1 MAEKKKSKNIFQRIA
16 GWVDELIEWVE
27 ETFSDDELGKEVRED
42 LGLNTS
48 NPATPKALDPALKQ
62 KIVDFQKEEKVD
74 EIALAQTVAQIAS
87 AVDVGMTFAEAVK
100 GDGVTAW
107 DVLWMMFKVGQVDSL
122 RARNPSAY
130 ALMSLVGLI
139 TEDEETLGQIDP
151 SALTKMLRGEA
162 DASDSERFIERFS
175 AIAGTLIV
183 GLDHG
188 VTQVGG
194 RIDALYGWDPEPGSA
209 TEASIVAGRTLTV
222 AFNMGDGLTP
232 LLSMVGVPRPHGG
245 PGLLISVGARLQIE
259 HDTGSAIYTV
269 DLGATGAFTLF
280 VPLSE
285 EAQDFRSFGPGTPS
299 FNVKM
304 TPKDPTEP
312 FLVVGTS
319 DSTRL
324 EIGAFGWGI
333 ELGAD
338 SAGFRAT
345 LRKGKLVISLGDGD
359 GFLSKLPGGKIE
371 VPFDLGLIADT
382 KNGIRFDGGTGLKVN
397 LPVAASILGVFNIQY
412 LALELK
418 LSGDPTLEVRG
429 GFAVK
434 LGPFQASIDQIGA
447 VLDFAKIADGADD
460 LDEMVAFAPPRGI
473 GLALDLGVLKGGGFL
488 FVDADKGEYAGALEL
503 KVFGVFSIKAIAL
516 ISTKRPDGSDGWSLI
531 LFVFG
536 QFRFH
541 IAFGIFWTG
550 IGGMI
555 GLHHRA
561 DLDALTAGLKT
572 GALDDI
578 LFPDNPVA
586 EAPRI
591 INRYKQLFP
600 VEADSLLLGP
610 MLELSFSQPPIVYV
624 RLGLIF
630 EVRNALGGDKPATLT
645 KVILLGQMLA
655 QMPPKETG
663 APAIVKLLIDVVG
676 FYDAQE
682 QFLMIRARLRD
693 SFIGIEGLVKIDL
706 SGEMVLAMRFGDEPS
721 FVLTVGGF
729 HPSFTDVPRGVPTD
743 LERLAVSFG
752 IGPIKLRNETY
763 FAITSNSIQA
773 GFMIEL
779 KADIEVASIQGRLQ
793 FDALLYLSPRFH
805 FIVAI
810 QFHVSLRA
818 FGTNIAS
825 INVRLSL
832 EGPGEWHAVGSFSFS
847 ILFWDVEIGFDEKW
861 GSAPSVEAG
870 TTSAAEALRAE
881 LADPAR
887 LLPGP
892 PVGGNALVTLAP
904 ADATDAVLA
913 HPLGVLSL
921 RQKAV
926 PLGVQIDRMG
936 TRKLTEGTPT
946 FNIGDI
952 KVGGELTDARED
964 VVDHFARGQFMELSE
979 KQKLEGRS
987 FEKFTCG
994 VTVGTAAYV
1003 VPTIGT
1009 TVAADYE
1016 VKILEPE
1023 TRLNLHWKIVA
1034 AFRAN
1039 LGSDVAEA
1047 LTPFGAAGMSARAQG
1062 ALLAV
1067 QTGSASVVDPPL
1079 AVVAKD
1085 TMLEHASV
1093 IGLAGSE
1100 ALAMQTADLSGGLV
1114 VEAWEMAL

>member
-1 MAEKKKSKNIFQRIA
+1 MAEEKKTKNIFQRIA
-16 GWVDELIEWVE
+16 GWVEELIEWVE
-27 ETFSDDELGKEVRED
+27 KTFSDAELGKQVRED
-42 LGLNTS
+42 LGLNTD
-48 NPATPKALDPALKQ
+48 NPATPKALDPAVKQ
-62 KIVDFQKEEKVD
+62 KIDEFQAKKDID
-74 EIALAQTVAQIAS
+74 EIALAQTTGQIGT

-122 RARNPSAY
+122 RVRNPSAY
-130 ALMSLVGLI
+130 ALMSLIGLI
-139 TEDEETLGQIDP
+139 TEDEETLGQLDP
-151 SALTKMLRGEA
+151 SALNKLLRGEA
-162 DASDSERFIERFS
+162 DATYSERVIERLS
-175 AIAGTLIV
+175 AISGTLIV
-183 GLDHG
+183 GLDHK
-188 VTQVGG
+188 VTEIGG
-194 RIDALYGWDPEPGSA
+194 RLDAFYGWDPEPGSDV
-209 TEASIVAGRTLTV
+209 EASIVAGRTLTV
-222 AFNMGDGLTP
+222 AFDLGDGLTP
-232 LLSMVGVPRPHGG
+232 LLSIVGVPRLHGG
-245 PGLLISVGARLQIE
+245 LGLLVSLGGRLEIE
-259 HDTGSAIYTV
+259 HDTGSEIYTV
-269 DLGATGAFTLF
+269 DAGATGAFSLL
-280 VPLSE
+280 VPFSG
-285 EAQDFRSFGPGTPS
+285 QDFRSFGPGTPS
-299 FNVKM
+299 FSVKM
-304 TPKDPTEP
+304 TPKEPDTP
-312 FLVVGTS
+312 FLVFGTS
-319 DSTRL
+319 DATRL
-324 EIGAFGWGI
+324 EFGALGWGV

-338 SAGFRAT
+338 SAGFRAS

-359 GFLSKLPGGKIE
+359 GFISKLPGGKIE
-371 VPFDLGLIADT
+371 VPIDLGLIADT
-382 KNGIRFDGGTGLKVN
+382 KNGIRFDGGSGLKVN
-397 LPVAASILGVFNIQY
+397 LPVSASILGVFTVQY

-418 LSGDPTLEVRG
+418 LTGDPTVEVRG

-434 LGPFQASIDQIGA
+434 LGPFQASIDQIGT
-447 VLDFAKIADGADD
+447 VLDFARIADGSDAMTDI
-460 LDEMVAFAPPRGI
+460 VSFAPPRGI
-473 GLALDLGVLKGGGFL
+473 GLALDLGVLKGGGYL
-488 FVDADKGEYAGALEL
+488 FIDAEKGEYAGALEL
-503 KVFGVFSIKAIAL
+503 KVLGVFSIKAIAL
-516 ISTKRPDGSDGWSLI
+516 ISTKRPDGSDGWSLL

-536 QFRFH
+536 QFKFH
-541 IAFGIFWTG
+541 IAFGVFWTG
-550 IGGMI
+550 LGGMI

-600 VEADSLLLGP
+600 IEPDSLLLGP
-610 MLELSFSQPPIVYV
+610 MLELSFSEPPIVYV

-663 APAIVKLLIDVVG
+663 APAIVKLLIDVLG

-706 SGEMVLAMRFGDEPS
+706 SGEMVLAMRFGDDPS

-729 HPSFTDVPRGVPTD
+729 HPSFHDVPRGVPTD

-763 FAITSNSIQA
+763 FAITSNSVQA

-779 KADIEVASIQGRLQ
+779 KADIEIASIEGRLQ

-805 FIVAI
+805 FIVAT
-810 QFHVSLRA
+810 QFHVALRA

-825 INVRLSL
+825 INVKMSL

-847 ILFWDVEIGFDEKW
+847 ILFWDEEIGFDEKW
-861 GSAPSVEAG
+861 GKTPAVEAG
-870 TTSAAEALRAE
+870 TTSAAAALRAE

-904 ADATDAVLA
+904 VAAIDGVLA

-926 PLGVQIDRMG
+926 PLGVEIDRLG
-936 TRKLTEGTPT
+936 TKRLTEGTPT
-946 FNIGDI
+946 FAIGEV
-952 KVGGELTDARED
+952 KVGGIATTARED
-964 VVDHFARGQFMELSE
+964 VVDHFARGQFMDLSE

-994 VTVGTAAYV
+994 VTVGTTGYV

-1009 TVAADYE
+1009 TVAAEYE
-1016 VKILEPE
+1016 VKVLEPD
-1023 TRLNLHWKIVA
+1023 TKLNMHWKVVA
-1034 AFRAN
+1034 SLRSTLSA
-1039 LGSDVAEA
+1039 DVADT
-1047 LTPFGAAGMSARAQG
+1047 LTPLGAAGMSARALTS
-1062 ALLAV
+1062 ALTVL
-1067 QTGSASVVDPPL
+1067 TGSASVVDPPL
-1079 AVVAKD
+1079 AVVDRD
-1085 TMLEHASV
+1085 TLIEQASA
-1093 IGLAGSE
+1093 IGLAPSE
-1100 ALAMQTADLSGGLV
+1100 AIAMHTAAHSGGLV
-1114 VEAWEMAL
+1114 VEAWEMAR